1 MMKPV
6 MVRHARSSKKRPD
19 VEDLAPAYKK
29 VQSHAGMAHQGS
41 DFWGFHP

>member
-6 MVRHARSSKKRPD
+6 MVRPARSSKKRPD

-29 VQSHAGMAHQGS
+29 VSHAGIAHQGS